1 MMEAR
6 AISKYNRQSPRKMR
20 LVIDLIRGKS
30 VGEAYAILQFSKKK
44 AAEQIDKTLRSA
56 VANAKSKADE
66 AGEFVDVDELYV
78 KEAYVNEGPRLKRWR
93 AAAMGRAAPIQH
105 PTSHIVVVV
114 GTGELTACHRSF
126 GRLAARPEG
135 VGSMGQKT
143 HPRGFRLG
151 IVKPWRSRWYAER
164 TFGDLLRK
172 TRRSA
177 STCTSAWRTRRCRR
191 SRSTAS
197 RRRSW

>member
-1 MMEAR
+1 MEAR

-30 VGEAYAILQFSKKK
+30 VDEAYAILQFSKKK

-56 VANAKSKADE
+56 VANAKSKADT
-66 AGEFVDVDELYV
+66 AGDYVDVDDLFV

-114 GTGELTACHRSF
+114 GTQDSQRATAA
-126 GRLAARPEG
+126 GGAA
-135 VGSMGQKT
+135 
-143 HPRGFRLG
+143 
-151 IVKPWRSRWYAER
+151 
-164 TFGDLLRK
+164 
-172 TRRSA
+172 
-177 STCTSAWRTRRCRR
+177 RR
-191 SRSTAS
+191 SRKEQA
-197 RRRSW
+197 